1 MASTRVGA
9 MESLIKQSHAGYVVG
24 DAQPQ
29 SLARGIQSIITN
41 FTLAQADQIHKSVLA
56 YSWSNVATAILKEY
70 ETAIRHQSFE
80 DDRLVVAHASCG

>member
-56 YSWSNVATAILKEY
+56 
-70 ETAIRHQSFE
+70 
-80 DDRLVVAHASCG
+80 